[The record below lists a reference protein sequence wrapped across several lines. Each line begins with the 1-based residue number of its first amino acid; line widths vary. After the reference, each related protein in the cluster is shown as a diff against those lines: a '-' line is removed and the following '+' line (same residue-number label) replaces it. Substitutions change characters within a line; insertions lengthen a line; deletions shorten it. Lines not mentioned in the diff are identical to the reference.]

1 MRASALIVGLALA
14 CAVTAALGG
23 SVPPAGAV
31 TTLPD
36 PATWTN
42 AQIAAQLTFR
52 CVDAADTAG
61 ARAQARAGFGGT
73 SLLGSDAPVDLAA
86 RLATVRAAAPTG
98 YPDPFIAGDEEG
110 GRIQRLSRLIYP
122 LPSAGHRP

>member
-42 AQIAAQLTFR
+42 SRIAAQLTFG

-61 ARAQARAGFGGT
+61 PAPRPGQASVGPLCSAA
-73 SLLGSDAPVDLAA
+73 APVDLAA

-98 YPDPFIAGDEEG
+98 YPDPFIASDEEG
-110 GRIQRLSRLIYP
+110 GRVQRLSRLIYP